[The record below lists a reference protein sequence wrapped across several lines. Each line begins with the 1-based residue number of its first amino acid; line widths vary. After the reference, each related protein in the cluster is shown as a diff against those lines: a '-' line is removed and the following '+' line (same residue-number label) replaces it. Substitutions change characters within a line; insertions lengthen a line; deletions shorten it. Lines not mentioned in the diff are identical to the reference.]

1 MPWFKNELSVSST
14 DVLEL
19 RAICDSTFVDEDIV
33 IASYAIYVSKSIV
46 LYYCCLYLVMLIE
59 AANTCS

>member
-33 IASYAIYVSKSIV
+33 IAEYRPILLLST
-46 LYYCCLYLVMLIE
+46 LGN
-59 AANTCS
+59 AN

>member
-1 MPWFKNELSVSST
+1 MWDGVGCSASMHLLSYGSSTMPWFKNELSVSST

-33 IASYAIYVSKSIV
+33 IASYAILCIYRV
-46 LYYCCLYLVMLIE
+46 
-59 AANTCS
+59 